1 MSQSIK
7 IRKGV
12 DIRLSGIASKELVNA
27 SQSDEYALKP
37 SDFHGLIPKLLL
49 KEGAEVKAG
58 TPIFYDKLRE
68 QVLFSSPVSGVLSE
82 IVRGDKRKILE
93 IRIRPSASQQF
104 EEYGPTDLTKCSR
117 EDLISKMLKAGVW
130 PLIQQRPFAIV
141 ANPLDMPKAIF
152 VSTFD
157 SAPLAPDSEFILKGK
172 EADFQVGIEALVKLA
187 GNHPVQLGVKKGSN
201 AFSQFKGVS
210 AYSVDGPHPAGNVGV
225 QIHHIKPINKG
236 ETIWYQNFQDVI
248 SLGRFIRSG
257 HVDLRK
263 VFALTGSEAKDR
275 KYFELISGSKVSSI
289 TKGKINRGDN
299 RIISGNVLTGTTV
312 NEKGFLGFY
321 DQQLTVIPEGHDP
334 RFFLTKGWLGPGFD
348 KFSVSRSFPTW
359 LIGKKEYA
367 LDTNQ
372 NGEERAFVFSG
383 QYEDVFPFEI
393 YPVHLIKA
401 IIVNDI
407 EQMEN
412 LGIYEVAP
420 EDFALCEYVCT
431 SKIPVQKIVREGL
444 DAIME
449 EFK

>member
-12 DIRLSGIASKELVNA
+12 NIRLSGKASAELANA
-27 SQSDEYALKP
+27 GTSEEYALKP
-37 SDFHGLIPKLLL
+37 SDFHGLTPKLLL

-58 TPIFYDKLRE
+58 TPVFYNKNRE
-68 QVLFSSPVSGVLSE
+68 QVLFSSPVSGTISE
-82 IVRGDKRKILE
+82 IVRGEKRVILE
-93 IRIRPSASQQF
+93 VKIRPSASQQF
-104 EEYGPTDLTKCSR
+104 EEYGSTDLTRCSR
-117 EDLISKMLKAGVW
+117 EELIAKMLKAGMW
-130 PLIQQRPFAIV
+130 PLIQQRPFAVV
-141 ANPLDMPKAIF
+141 ANPLDNPKAVF

-172 EADFQVGIEALVKLA
+172 EADFQAGIDALVKLG
-187 GNHPVQLGVKKGSN
+187 GNRPVHLGLKDGSK
-201 AFSQFKGVS
+201 AFSSFKGVN
-210 AYSVDGPHPAGNVGV
+210 AFTIGGPHPAGNVGV
-225 QIHHIKPINKG
+225 QIHHVNPINKG
-236 ETIWYQNFQDVI
+236 EVIWYQDFQDVI
-248 SLGRFIRSG
+248 ALGRFIKTG

-263 VFALTGSEAKDR
+263 VIALTGSEAKDR
-275 KYFELISGSKVSSI
+275 KYFEVVRGSKVSSI
-289 TKGKINRGDN
+289 TKGRLNSGDI
-299 RIISGNVLTGTTV
+299 RIISGNVLTGKQISE
-312 NEKGFLGFY
+312 NSFIGFY
-321 DQQLTVIPEGHDP
+321 DQQITVIPEGKDP

-348 KFSVSRSFPTW
+348 KFSLSRAFPTW

-383 QYEDVFPFEI
+383 QYEEVFPFDI
-393 YPVHLIKA
+393 YPVHLVKS